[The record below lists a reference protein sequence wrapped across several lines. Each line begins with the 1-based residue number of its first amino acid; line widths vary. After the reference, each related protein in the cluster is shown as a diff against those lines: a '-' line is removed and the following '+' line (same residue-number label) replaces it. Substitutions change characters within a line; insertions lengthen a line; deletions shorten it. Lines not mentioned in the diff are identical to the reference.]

1 MPKRIGRLRVK
12 RVKFYQIAMVLF
24 GIGIAAGIFF
34 ARSIHRSC
42 PAETSQFFRQVGINI
57 TVSEREYL
65 ALFQQVLEN
74 RLKSMGLL
82 MVFAISVLG
91 LPYIGGFLLYK
102 GCVSGFLLG
111 SVLFQ
116 FGTKGVLLAASLFFP
131 QCFFYAPAYFSI
143 LNKGY
148 RLGIEGRSQR
158 ELVKEIP
165 AVFAALALLIVGC
178 LMEAYGN
185 TWILG
190 KVFPVM

>member
-1 MPKRIGRLRVK
+1 MPKRIGRLRV
-12 RVKFYQIAMVLF
+12 RRLKFYQIAMVLF
-24 GIGIAAGIFF
+24 GIGVFAGIFF
-34 ARSIHRSC
+34 ANSVHGSY
-42 PAETSQFFRQVGINI
+42 PAETSYFFHQVGANI
-57 TVSEREYL
+57 ARPEREYTV
-65 ALFQQVLEN
+65 LFQQVLGN

-82 MVFAISVLG
+82 LVFSISILS

-102 GCVSGFLLG
+102 GCISGFLLG

-116 FGTKGVLLAASLFFP
+116 FGTKGILLAASLFFP

-143 LNKGY
+143 LSKGY
-148 RLGIEGRSQR
+148 RLGIEGSSQR

-165 AVFAALALLIVGC
+165 AVFVALALLISGC
-178 LMEAYGN
+178 IMEAYGN